1 MAADATYITQAEFEA
16 YADWQTGTEADL
28 LKVLQRAERDID
40 GIVGPW
46 PYQSNGMRFGE
57 PKTTNTAGLDA
68 NQKAALTRAVA
79 AQAEY
84 RLEMGEEFFVRA
96 QRARSKGPDFEV
108 EGELP
113 YIGPKVWHEL
123 TGSGLLK
130 VTARVGRGR
139 DARPPWYGFAYND
152 ESGDYD
158 PPPLRTMK
166 TP

>member
-28 LKVLQRAERDID
+28 LKVLQRAERDVD

-46 PYQSNGMRFGE
+46 PYQANGLRFGA
-57 PKTTNTAGLDA
+57 PKTTNE
-68 NQKAALTRAVA
+68 AALTDPQKDALMRATA

-84 RLEMGEEFFVRA
+84 RLEMGERFFVKA
-96 QRARSKGPDFEV
+96 QRQRVKGPDFET

-123 TGSGLLK
+123 EGSGLLK
-130 VTARVGRGR
+130 VTARVGRGHE
-139 DARPPWYGFAYND
+139 ARPPWYGFAYND

-158 PPPLRTMK
+158 PPPLPTMK